1 MGGKHALLSAS
12 SAHRWLAC
20 PGSVAM
26 EKGLPETTSA
36 YAEEGT
42 LAHELAARWLS
53 APYHPDNIREL
64 SMATMDYGEEMIG
77 YVQKYVDQVR
87 EFTGDGTLM
96 VEKGVD
102 YSDYIGV
109 PDSFGTSDALII
121 SKDGEE
127 VTVVDLKFGR
137 GIKVDAEENP
147 QLMLYA
153 LGAINEVSVLG
164 YSPKRARMVISQPR
178 LNHLSEWSCTVEEL
192 MEFAE
197 HAKVQAKAAVEHIDC
212 HSALVVDILN
222 PGKHQCQWCKAKKI
236 CPALTKSVT
245 ASVGRDFDDL
255 TVSAA
260 PLTAPTD
267 PKLLAEKMASIP
279 LIEDWIKSIR
289 AEVEAQLLKGN
300 AIPGYKLVRGKQG
313 NRQWADEAAAEAA
326 LKAMRLKQEDMY
338 SFKLQSPTAIEKF
351 MKDTPKRWEKLQP
364 LITRKEGA
372 ISVAPEDDRR
382 PAVDVSEV
390 GAGFD
395 NLTDGVE

>member
-1 MGGKHALLSAS
+1 MGEHALLSAS
-12 SAHRWLAC
+12 SAHRWLTC

-26 EKGLPETTSA
+26 EKGLPETTSE

-42 LAHELAARWLS
+42 KAHGLAAMMLS
-53 APYHPDNIREL
+53 NTIGPDGQICEFDDDMNQ
-64 SMATMDYGEEMIG
+64 
-77 YVQKYVDQVR
+77 YVEKYVEQVR
-87 EFTGDGTLM
+87 EFQGDGELM
-96 VEKGVD
+96 VEKRVD

-121 SKDGEE
+121 SADGEE
-127 VTVVDLKFGR
+127 VTVVDLKYGR
-137 GIKVDAEENP
+137 GNEIDAENNP

-192 MEFAE
+192 MEFAGK
-197 HAKVQAKAAVEHIDC
+197 AKSQARIAIVCYDKMPENIKDN
-212 HSALVVDILN
+212 LY

-236 CPALTKSVT
+236 CPARTKHIT
-245 ASVGRDFDDL
+245 DSVGRDFDDL

-267 PKLLAEKMASIP
+267 PKLLAEKMAAIP
-279 LIEDWIKSIR
+279 MIEDWCRAIR

-313 NRQWADEAAAEAA
+313 NRQWADESVAEET
-326 LKAMRLKQEDMY
+326 LKQMRLKQEDMY

-395 NLTDGVE
+395 NLIKE